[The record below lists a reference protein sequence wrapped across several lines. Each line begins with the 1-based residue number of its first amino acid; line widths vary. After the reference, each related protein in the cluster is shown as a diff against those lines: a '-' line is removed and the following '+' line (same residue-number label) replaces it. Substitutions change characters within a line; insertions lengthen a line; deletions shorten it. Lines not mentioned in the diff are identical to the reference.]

1 MASQLAGCKSVC
13 TTNRLCVE
21 ANGYVKLKPLFRKE
35 SEYEKKELRDYCLSI
50 PKISRNSQMN
60 IMSAP
65 IFQSFYSIYSRREFT
80 VISRMEQ
87 KYSLRTNVF
96 EMSLFD
102 MVI

>member
-1 MASQLAGCKSVC
+1 
-13 TTNRLCVE
+13 
-21 ANGYVKLKPLFRKE
+21 
-35 SEYEKKELRDYCLSI
+35 
-50 PKISRNSQMN
+50 MN